1 MFRIHYI
8 IHGKKMTEA
17 IVPVIKSL
25 TKSAIC
31 QSLKKPARQ
40 GSKLADKGAYIDVS
54 DRSLQAQLTQQTKI
68 LTTFLLFVR
77 IFVFAGFVRGLMTE
91 ANYPCH
97 NLIRPACSLSEF

>member
-1 MFRIHYI
+1 
-8 IHGKKMTEA
+8 MTGA

-31 QSLKKPARQ
+31 QILKKPARQ

-54 DRSLQAQLTQQTKI
+54 DCSLQAQLTQQTKI

-77 IFVFAGFVRGLMTE
+77 IFVFAGFVRGLMTGAIVPVIIFFVRYILYQASVSPLE
-91 ANYPCH
+91 FLCP
-97 NLIRPACSLSEF
+97 IRK